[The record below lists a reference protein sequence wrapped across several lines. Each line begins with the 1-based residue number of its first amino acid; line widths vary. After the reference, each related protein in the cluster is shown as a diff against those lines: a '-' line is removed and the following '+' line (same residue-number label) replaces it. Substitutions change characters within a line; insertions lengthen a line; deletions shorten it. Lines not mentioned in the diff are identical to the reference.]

1 MSRGGERMALRIAGL
16 LGVAIAGAVAFR
28 VAGRA
33 TDDIYVT
40 YRYARNLASG
50 LGFVFNPGERIF
62 GITDPGVGL
71 LLAAA
76 HGVSGIAV
84 PLLGTLLTALAL
96 WGSAAVLARAAAEG
110 RAGLTGTGPMGS
122 ARLPEA
128 LVGGLLLLTSGYL
141 WTAQGSGP
149 LPALA
154 LLLAA
159 AWLAEETRGSRSR
172 PLLAGLTAGAA
183 FWCRPDAAVGA
194 LLLGVLL
201 LLGRDR
207 RGSASSPVETEVG
220 SGHRSGAARW
230 RAVALYTAGLA
241 AAVLPG
247 LLAAW
252 LYFGT
257 VIPNTLGAKQ
267 QSGALRGV
275 GWAAISAFWES
286 AWNLFRFHAGP
297 SAGVLLLLA
306 LVGLPA
312 LWRHGGLP
320 GRLLILH
327 GTGIALAYTFLGVP
341 FFLWYTVPPA
351 ATLLAAAAWGTG
363 FLVRRAFVLPELF
376 SFSSSARRIPLAAVV
391 ASTAAGLLLASV
403 LLASY
408 RWWLAPGQG
417 DWRLPAYRAAGTW
430 IRDHT
435 PPGSEV
441 ALEEIGIVGYFGER
455 PVRDLIG
462 LVTPASLPFAAQGDL
477 LGAFLVR
484 PSELVVFHTFTQR
497 GGTRP
502 IVGRPWFARAY
513 EEAARLDLPEQGGS
527 VLIYRRRP
535 GTPVPPSRPP
545 RPRPPR
551 QLGQS

>member
-1 MSRGGERMALRIAGL
+1 M
-16 LGVAIAGAVAFR
+16 
-28 VAGRA
+28 AGRA
-33 TDDIYVT
+33 TDDIYVS

-50 LGFVFNPGERIF
+50 LGFVFNPGERVF

-71 LLAAA
+71 LLAMA
-76 HGVSGIAV
+76 HAVSGIAI

-96 WGSAAVLARAAAEG
+96 WGSAAALARAAAEG

-128 LVGGLLLLTSGYL
+128 LAGGLLLLTSGYL

-159 AWLAEETRGSRSR
+159 AWLAEETRGGRSR

-194 LLLGVLL
+194 LLLGLLL
-201 LLGRDR
+201 LLGRSR
-207 RGSASSPVETEVG
+207 RGSASGPVVTEGGAGPLG
-220 SGHRSGAARW
+220 SGTPQTRW
-230 RAVALYTAGLA
+230 RAVALYAAGLA
-241 AAVLPG
+241 ATVLPG
-247 LLAAW
+247 LLAAR

-267 QSGALRGV
+267 QSGALRGLRWDS
-275 GWAAISAFWES
+275 GWDGISAFWES

-297 SAGVLLLLA
+297 FAGVLPVLA
-306 LVGLPA
+306 LLGLPA

-320 GRLLILH
+320 GRLLVLH
-327 GTGIALAYTFLGVP
+327 GAGIALAYTFLGVP

-351 ATLLAAAAWGTG
+351 AALLAAAAWGAG
-363 FLVRRAFVLPELF
+363 FLIRRAFVLPEL
-376 SFSSSARRIPLAAVV
+376 FSSSARRIPLAAVI
-391 ASTAAGLLLASV
+391 AATAAGLLLASV
-403 LLASY
+403 LLASHH
-408 RWWLAPGQG
+408 WWRAPGQG
-417 DWRLPAYRAAGTW
+417 DWRLPAYRTAGTW

-441 ALEEIGIVGYFGER
+441 ALEEIGIVGYFSER

-513 EEAARLDLPEQGGS
+513 EEAARLDLPEQGGA

-535 GTPVPPSRPP
+535 GTRVPLSRPP
-545 RPRPPR
+545 RPRPPQR
-551 QLGQS
+551 LEPG